1 MENQNAYELMENY
14 TVKKRFKA
22 VALMPF
28 LFASMW
34 AETVAS
40 GFVFF
45 FRGVSNAIGKVVD
58 A

>member
-1 MENQNAYELMENY
+1 MENQNAYEIME
-14 TVKKRFKA
+14 TCSVKNRFKM
-22 VALMPF
+22 VVSMPF